1 MPVNSSPKKLKPNSR
16 RPEGDRRKLIRR
28 AEDKVREQ
36 AFSEK
41 ARKLHSLLELGNLI
55 GLNLQLNEM
64 LSQIAQKACEVMDS
78 DRCSLF
84 LYDSN
89 TDELWSMVALGMGEQ
104 VIRIPSRAGV
114 AGFCFHSGEIV
125 NLEDAYTDP
134 RFNKEVD
141 VQTGYRTRSVLCM
154 PLYNRAGSNIFLF

>member
-89 TDELWSMVALGMGEQ
+89 TDELWSTVALGME
-104 VIRIPSRAGV
+104 SRS
-114 AGFCFHSGEIV
+114 F
-125 NLEDAYTDP
+125 
-134 RFNKEVD
+134 
-141 VQTGYRTRSVLCM
+141 GYRLEPAWLDFVSIVGRSSTWRMLI
-154 PLYNRAGSNIFLF
+154 PILGLIKR